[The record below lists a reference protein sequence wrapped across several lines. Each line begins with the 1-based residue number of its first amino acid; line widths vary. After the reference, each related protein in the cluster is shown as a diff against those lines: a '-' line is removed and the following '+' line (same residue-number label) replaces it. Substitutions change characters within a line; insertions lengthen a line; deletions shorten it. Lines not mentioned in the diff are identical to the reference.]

1 MQKFTKIIATIGP
14 ASCSP
19 EILRELYEAGMDAA
33 RINLSHGDRP
43 SQAAY
48 IKSIRQLESNFPILL
63 DTKGPEI
70 RTGGMRR
77 AVQVSSSET
86 RCLVHAPGKEDPEV
100 IPVDYPYLKDIEM
113 GSRILFD
120 DGLVESEVIE
130 RRDHE
135 LILRML
141 NEGVI
146 GSGKKVT
153 IQGHRTRLPF
163 LTERDKE
170 DVLFAIENHIQ
181 LLAGDS
187 DTDRDGLYCTQC
199 LEAQTQVPYLGK
211 HQRPCRGS
219 ITPLGVGGVSH
230 ARSKGRFGL
239 ESLRHVPSTHSALL

>member
-70 RTGGMRR
+70 RTGGMRC

-86 RCLVHAPGKEDPEV
+86 RCLVHAPDKEDPEV
-100 IPVDYPYLKDIEM
+100 IPVDYPYLKDIET
-113 GSRILFD
+113 GSKILFD

-181 LLAGDS
+181 LLAVS
-187 DTDRDGLYCTQC
+187 FVRSARDRKSTRLN
-199 LEAQTQVPYLGK
+199 
-211 HQRPCRGS
+211 S
-219 ITPLGVGGVSH
+219 SH
-230 ARSKGRFGL
+230 YS
-239 ESLRHVPSTHSALL
+239 